1 MPLRP
6 NVHKIVPSSLK
17 VSVEFSENLCSYQKN
32 LIYTCGQV
40 VKIVN
45 VLSLRNYDI
54 VRGVSSRYNIKTMGT
69 RGGTGAGRGRELYGK
84 TRAGR

>member
-17 VSVEFSENLCSYQKN
+17 VSEEFSENLCSYQKN
-32 LIYTCGQV
+32 LIYTCGQI

-54 VRGVSSRYNIKTMGT
+54 VRGVSSRHNIKTMGT
-69 RGGTGAGRGRELYGK
+69 GGGTGAGRGRKLYGK